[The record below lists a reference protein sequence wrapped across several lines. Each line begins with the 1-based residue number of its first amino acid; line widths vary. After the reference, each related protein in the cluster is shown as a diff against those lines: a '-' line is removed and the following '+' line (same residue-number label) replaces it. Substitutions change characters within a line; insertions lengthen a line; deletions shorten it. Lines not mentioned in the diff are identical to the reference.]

1 MRSIQYSL
9 IVAVGVGVA
18 SGCAPANM
26 KESPPVKIKVTPE
39 GGSTKH
45 TARKF
50 GAPATY
56 TGRLPC
62 ADCPGIRLTVTLLPD
77 STYRL
82 RQVYEE
88 RPAVYYQVG
97 RWSVDE
103 KGTRLILVSGT
114 SPAQRF
120 QIVGLDSLRLLD
132 SEGNP
137 IKSPANHG
145 LGRLAQVDP
154 IRDTMD
160 LRGTYVYLADAGRF
174 TDCGSGATYPVA
186 QAGANAALEQAY
198 GEARAEPGAPALV
211 TVRGHF
217 EERPAAEG
225 DKQLEYVVVDSV
237 GQVRAGAACE
247 GPRSNASLTN
257 TYWKLLEVAGQAA
270 RVANNVAEPHLL
282 LHPAEQQVDG
292 STGCNQFH
300 GPYQQ
305 TGDSLHIGPLASTL
319 SACVDPDMNGQEA
332 AFLDA
337 LARTQSYHVSG
348 DTLTVSGES
357 GLLARFVAVYMK

>member
-88 RPAVYYQVG
+88 RPAVYHQVG

-120 QIVGLDSLRLLD
+120 QIVGLDSLWALAAREYND
-132 SEGNP
+132 
-137 IKSPANHG
+137 PA
-145 LGRLAQVDP
+145 LWRV
-154 IRDTMD
+154 I
-160 LRGTYVYLADAGRF
+160 AG
-174 TDCGSGATYPVA
+174 
-186 QAGANAALEQAY
+186 
-198 GEARAEPGAPALV
+198 GEGAPD
-211 TVRGHF
+211 
-217 EERPAAEG
+217 E
-225 DKQLEYVVVDSV
+225 
-237 GQVRAGAACE
+237 
-247 GPRSNASLTN
+247 RSNTIKGEIHSAVKRVTWPSFAS
-257 TYWKLLEVAGQAA
+257 
-270 RVANNVAEPHLL
+270 
-282 LHPAEQQVDG
+282 
-292 STGCNQFH
+292 
-300 GPYQQ
+300 
-305 TGDSLHIGPLASTL
+305 
-319 SACVDPDMNGQEA
+319 
-332 AFLDA
+332 
-337 LARTQSYHVSG
+337 
-348 DTLTVSGES
+348 
-357 GLLARFVAVYMK
+357 